1 MRMLSSLA
9 ILGLPNTILNQ
20 GNLFYSI
27 SMFFSEV
34 NPLPRLNTQQF
45 VIRPQGR
52 AQSSLQVLCFG
63 FIYLPVSEHLIW
75 CEDAFSNPS
84 VTGGR
89 ERVPRSL
96 CSTVIPEFEAF
107 KKWDLGIV

>member
-1 MRMLSSLA
+1 MLSSLVV
-9 ILGLPNTILNQ
+9 LGLPNTILNQ

-34 NPLPRLNTQQF
+34 KPLSSQNTQQF
-45 VIRPQGR
+45 VIRPHGR

-89 ERVPRSL
+89 ERAPRSL

-107 KKWDLGIV
+107 KKWHIGIV